1 LSITC
6 HIIAIGKN
14 KDADL
19 QRLIDEYT
27 KRLSWKIIFTELPVL
42 NVSDAERKSRE
53 ADLIR
58 QAIPAKAIKICL
70 DERGKNIGS
79 EEFAGKLQNYFTN
92 QQSTIAFVIGGAD
105 GLDEIFRKEADFVIS
120 FGALTW
126 PHMMVRLM
134 LVEQLYR
141 ASTILSGHPYHRV

>member
-1 LSITC
+1 VSIHC

-14 KDADL
+14 KDAGL
-19 QRLIDEYT
+19 QRLIDEYI
-27 KRLSWKIIFTELPVL
+27 KRLSWKITFTELAAP

-53 ADLIR
+53 ADLLR
-58 QAIPAKAIKICL
+58 ATIPEKAIRIVL
-70 DERGKNIGS
+70 DERGENPDSIK
-79 EEFAGKLQNYFTN
+79 FANKLQQFFLS
-92 QQSTIAFVIGGAD
+92 QHSTFAFVIGGAD
-105 GLDEIFRKEADFVIS
+105 GLDETFRKEAHLAIS
-120 FGALTW
+120 FGAMTW

>member
-1 LSITC
+1 MSITC

-14 KDADL
+14 KDAGL
-19 QRLIDEYT
+19 QRLIDEYI
-27 KRLSWKIIFTELPVL
+27 KRLSWKVIITELPVL

-53 ADLIR
+53 AEQLR
-58 QAIPAKAIKICL
+58 QAIPAKAVKICL

-79 EEFAGKLQNYFTN
+79 EVFANQLQHYFTN
-92 QQSTIAFVIGGAD
+92 QQSTLAFIIGGAD
-105 GLDEIFRKEADFVIS
+105 GLDETFRKQADYVIS

>member
-14 KDADL
+14 KDTAL
-19 QRLIDEYT
+19 QRLIDEYV
-27 KRLSWKIIFTELPVL
+27 KRLSWKIVFTELPVL

-53 ADLIR
+53 AEQLR
-58 QAIPAKAIKICL
+58 VAIPARAIKICL

-79 EEFAGKLQNYFTN
+79 EAFAAQLQHYFSN
-92 QQSTIAFVIGGAD
+92 QQSTLAFIIGGAD
-105 GLDEIFRKEADFVIS
+105 GLDETFRKEADFVIS

-134 LVEQLYR
+134 LAEQLYR

>member
-1 LSITC
+1 MSITC

-19 QRLIDEYT
+19 QRLIDEYV

-53 ADLIR
+53 AEQLR
-58 QAIPAKAIKICL
+58 QAIPAKAVKICL

-79 EEFAGKLQNYFTN
+79 EVFANQLQTYFSN
-92 QQSTIAFVIGGAD
+92 QQSTLAFIIGGAD
-105 GLDEIFRKEADFVIS
+105 GLDETFRKEADYVIS

-134 LVEQLYR
+134 LAEQLYR

>member
-1 LSITC
+1 LSINC

-14 KDADL
+14 RDADL
-19 QRLIDEYT
+19 QRLIDEYI
-27 KRLSWKIIFTELPVL
+27 KRLSWKITFTELAAP

-53 ADLIR
+53 ADLLR
-58 QAIPAKAIKICL
+58 AAIPPKAVRIFL
-70 DERGKNIGS
+70 DERGKNMGS
-79 EEFAGKLQNYFTN
+79 GEFADKLQNYFTN
-92 QQSTIAFVIGGAD
+92 QQSTLAFIIGGAD
-105 GLDEIFRKEADFVIS
+105 GLDDPFRREADFVIS

-141 ASTILSGHPYHRV
+141 ASTILDGHPYHRV

>member
-1 LSITC
+1 MSITC

-19 QRLIDEYT
+19 QGMIDDYT
-27 KRLSWKIIFTELPVL
+27 KRLSWKITFTEIPAPQ
-42 NVSDAERKSRE
+42 VSDAERKSRE

-58 QAIPAKAIKICL
+58 NVLPPKAVRIML

-79 EEFAGKLQNYFTN
+79 EEFANKLQNYFTN
-92 QQSTIAFVIGGAD
+92 QQSTIVFVIGGAD
-105 GLDEIFRKEADFVIS
+105 GLDESLRKEADLLLS

-134 LVEQLYR
+134 LIEQLYR

>member
-1 LSITC
+1 MSITC

-27 KRLSWKIIFTELPVL
+27 KRLAWKIVLTELPVL
-42 NVSDAERKSRE
+42 NVSDAERKLRE
-53 ADLIR
+53 AELIR
-58 QAIPAKAIKICL
+58 NAIPPKAVRILL

-105 GLDEIFRKEADFVIS
+105 GLDETFRKEADFVIS

-126 PHMMVRLM
+126 PHMLVRLM

>member
-1 LSITC
+1 LSINC

-19 QRLIDEYT
+19 QRLIDEYI
-27 KRLSWKIIFTELPVL
+27 KRLSWKITFTEIAAP

-53 ADLIR
+53 ADLLR
-58 QAIPAKAIKICL
+58 AAIPAKAIRICL

-92 QQSTIAFVIGGAD
+92 QQSTLAFVIGGAD
-105 GLDEIFRKEADFVIS
+105 GLDDPFRREADFVIS

-141 ASTILSGHPYHRV
+141 ASTILDGHPYHRV